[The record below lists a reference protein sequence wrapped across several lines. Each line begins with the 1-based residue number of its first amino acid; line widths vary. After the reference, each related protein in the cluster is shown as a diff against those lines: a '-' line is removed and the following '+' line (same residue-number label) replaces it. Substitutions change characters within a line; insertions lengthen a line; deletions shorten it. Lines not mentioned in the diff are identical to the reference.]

1 MQAKKLVRMSSKG
14 QIVVPKRLREKM
26 GLQEG
31 DYIVIQE
38 RKDGSFTIRKQAED
52 WLDSITKGLRE
63 EAKAIGFTRK
73 DLADAIRE
81 VRRKRRA

>member
-1 MQAKKLVRMSSKG
+1 MQTKKLVRMSSKG
-14 QIVVPKRLREKM
+14 QIVVPKPVREKM

-31 DYIVIQE
+31 DYVVIQE
-38 RKDGSFTIRKQAED
+38 RKDGSFTIRKQPED
-52 WLDSITKGLRE
+52 LLDSIAKGLRE

-73 DLADAIRE
+73 DLADAIRD